1 MVFEPFVTVALGDV
15 QVGGGTPN
23 IVAVPLFKYNVP
35 APAYAAAD
43 HPATPAEPGVGR
55 VNPAKCNRAFP
66 PVALVVTPRV
76 PAFDAFNTPIAS
88 YD

>member
-1 MVFEPFVTVALGDV
+1 MPPATVIRSHI
-15 QVGGGTPN
+15 VGCPVEGIPN

-43 HPATPAEPGVGR
+43 HPAPPGESGVGR